1 MKPGGYGVA
10 GRLASM
16 FLDSK
21 ITPLLML
28 ASLLLGA
35 LAIVQTPREEE
46 PQIVVPFADVMVGLP
61 GASPKEVEDRVT
73 RPMERLL
80 MELPGVKYVYST
92 SLPDMAMITVRFKVG
107 DDQERSMVKLYDALA
122 GSMDQM
128 PPGATPPLVKARL
141 IDDVPILALTLWKD
155 EGDEMLLR
163 DLAAGLEDE
172 VRAVPNVSVTHLIG
186 GRRRTLEVQL
196 NSRAL
201 AAAGIPPQ
209 QVIGRLRAANAAA
222 PGGELVANNQATLVR
237 TNAFLKTRED
247 VASVVVGVMD
257 GRPVRLGSVATVT
270 EVPETQ
276 SYVAFAAGA
285 AMADEPDVHRGGMS
299 SGGEAIA
306 SAFPTGRT
314 APAVTL
320 TIAKRK
326 GADATRVAA
335 AVLQRV
341 EEVRGRLLPSDV
353 HLTVARDYGETANEK
368 ASDLLLHL
376 GIAIV
381 LVTVLTG
388 LVLGLRGGAVVFV
401 SVPVTFALTL
411 FTYYIFGY
419 TLNRVTLFA
428 LIFIA
433 GIVVDDSIIIVENI
447 YRHFRMHRGHRPQA
461 SILAAV
467 SEVGN
472 PTVLATLTVIASVLP
487 MAYVGGLMGPYM
499 RPMPI
504 GASLAMTFSLLVALT
519 MSPWLSKKLLKRDEE
534 HGAPAVEGEDEE
546 SAPAAI
552 RRVYN
557 RVVGPLLDRPRKG
570 LMALGGIALLL
581 VLSFGLLPLKLVTV
595 KMLPFDNKSEI
606 QLLVDMPEGTPLEVT
621 DAAAHD
627 MAEAVASVPEVEDL
641 QVYAGAASPIT
652 FNGLVRHYD
661 FRQSP
666 NAADIQVNLKPKKER
681 RRKSHEL
688 AGVLRER
695 ALPVAERYGARLKV
709 VEVPPGP
716 PVLSTMVAEVYG
728 PDQKSRLELASK
740 VKKIMEDTPGVVDVD
755 WMVEAPQPEWNLH
768 VDPTRAA
775 LAGVAPASV
784 VQAVHLALS
793 GTQVGA
799 LHPNDTFEP
808 VPIMVRWPRD
818 ERNSLLAV
826 SDLRLPSERGDLV
839 PAAAVTTPVRTER
852 AVSRYRKNGV
862 PVVYVVAE
870 LSGQQES
877 PVYAI
882 LDMKKQIDGLTG
894 SRGETVS
901 QLFAADPSSQTQ
913 YAVRWDGEWQIT
925 REVFR
930 DLGLAFGVVLILIY
944 MLIAGWFQDL
954 RTPLI
959 MMVSIPLSLVGILIG
974 HWVFHGFFT
983 ATSMIGFIALAGVMV
998 RNGVLL
1004 LDFVGL
1010 ARERGLPLKEAILE
1024 AGAVRVRPIVLTA
1037 GTVIVGAIVI
1047 LFDPI
1052 FQGLAISLIGGSI
1065 TATVLTLVVVPILY
1079 YLQQRGSE
1087 PVPAAATEDA

>member
-1 MKPGGYGVA
+1 MKPGGYGIA

-21 ITPLLML
+21 ITPLLMM
-28 ASLLLGA
+28 AAILLGA

-73 RPMERLL
+73 RPTERLL
-80 MELPGVKYVYST
+80 MELPGVEYVYST

-122 GSMDQM
+122 GSMDEM

-141 IDDVPILALTLWKD
+141 IDDVPILALTLWQD

-163 DLAAGLEDE
+163 DVAAGLEEE
-172 VRAVPNVSVTHLIG
+172 VRAVPDVSVTHLIG
-186 GRRRTLEVQL
+186 GRRRTLEVRL
-196 NSRAL
+196 DSRAL

-209 QVIGRLRAANAAA
+209 QVIGRLQAANAAA
-222 PGGELVANNQATLVR
+222 PGGELVSNNQATLVR

-270 EVPETQ
+270 EVPETD

-285 AMADEPDVHRGGMS
+285 AMADEQGVEEGGVN
-299 SGGEAIA
+299 AVA
-306 SAFPTGRT
+306 AAFPTGRT

-326 GADATRVAA
+326 GTDATRVAA

-341 EEVRGRLLPSDV
+341 EAVRGRLLPSDV

-388 LVLGLRGGAVVFV
+388 LVLGLRGGVVVFV

-519 MSPWLSKKLLKRDEE
+519 MAPWLSKKLLKAEGKHAAPVPEE
-534 HGAPAVEGEDEE
+534 EEEPAPDG
-546 SAPAAI
+546 I
-552 RRVYN
+552 RRFYN
-557 RVVGPLLDRPRKG
+557 RVVGPLLDEPRKG
-570 LMALGGIALLL
+570 LMTLGGIALLL
-581 VLSFGLLPLKLVTV
+581 VLSFALLPLKLVTV

-606 QLLVDMPEGTPLEVT
+606 QLMVDMPEGTPLEVT

-641 QVYAGAASPIT
+641 QVYTGAASPIT

-666 NAADIQVNLKPKKER
+666 NAADIQLNLKPKKER

-709 VEVPPGP
+709 IEVPPGP

-728 PDQKSRLELASK
+728 PDQESRLELATK
-740 VKKIMEDTPGVVDVD
+740 VRKIMEDTPGVVDVD
-755 WMVEAPQPEWNLH
+755 WMVEAPQAEWNLE

-799 LHPNDTFEP
+799 LHPPDTFEP

-826 SDLRLPSERGDLV
+826 SDLRLPTNQGDLV
-839 PAAAVTTPVRTER
+839 PAASVMTPVRTER
-852 AVSRYRKNGV
+852 AVSRYRKNGL
-862 PVVYVVAE
+862 PVVYVVGE
-870 LSGQQES
+870 LAGEQES

-882 LDMKKQIDGLTG
+882 LEMKDKIDALTG

-901 QLFAADPSSQTQ
+901 QLFAADPSSQSQ

-1024 AGAVRVRPIVLTA
+1024 AGAVRLRPIVLTA
-1037 GTVIVGAIVI
+1037 GTVIVGAVVI

-1087 PVPAAATEDA
+1087 ATPAAATEDA